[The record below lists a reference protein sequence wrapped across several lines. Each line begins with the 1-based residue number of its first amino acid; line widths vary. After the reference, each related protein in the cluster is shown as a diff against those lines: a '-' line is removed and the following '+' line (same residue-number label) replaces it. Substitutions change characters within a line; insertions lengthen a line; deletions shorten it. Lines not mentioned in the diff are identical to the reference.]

1 MELFHKIL
9 NTAVEGGASDVHI
22 KPDAPVVY
30 RISSQLVETEMS
42 QQPDSQWLGNVIDNI
57 VPEQFKPKL
66 DEDREI
72 DFSYNVPGIGR
83 FRTNC
88 YQHLGT
94 WCLAM
99 RHVVAEVPEIDSL
112 GLPEII
118 KSIAEEHRGIVLVA
132 GTTGCGKST
141 TLAGMIDHINS
152 TQKRHIITIED
163 PVEYVFKDKN
173 CIIEQREVGLDTP
186 SYQHSLKHVMR
197 QDPDVIMIGEMRDAI
212 SFRAAMSAA
221 DTGHLV
227 MSTLHTIDAPQSIS
241 RVLDFFPADE
251 RESVRKQMVG
261 TLKAII
267 VQRMTV
273 RKDGTVIPAIEIMIN
288 TPTISKLINENRLE
302 KLHVAIE
309 TGTDDGMQNFNQS
322 LFQLVKDD
330 IITKEEALEK
340 ATNAQALEMNFK
352 GIFLSEGSRILN

>member
-88 YQHLGT
+88 FQHLGK

-99 RHVVAEVPEIDSL
+99 RHVVADVPKIDSL

-118 KSIAEEHRGIVLVA
+118 KSIAVHIAGARYRIPGSIILV
-132 GTTGCGKST
+132 
-141 TLAGMIDHINS
+141 
-152 TQKRHIITIED
+152 
-163 PVEYVFKDKN
+163 
-173 CIIEQREVGLDTP
+173 
-186 SYQHSLKHVMR
+186 
-197 QDPDVIMIGEMRDAI
+197 DAI
-212 SFRAAMSAA
+212 KSKT
-221 DTGHLV
+221 DV
-227 MSTLHTIDAPQSIS
+227 PS
-241 RVLDFFPADE
+241 RVLTSIAEANPPDLP
-251 RESVRKQMVG
+251 
-261 TLKAII
+261 
-267 VQRMTV
+267 
-273 RKDGTVIPAIEIMIN
+273 
-288 TPTISKLINENRLE
+288 NR
-302 KLHVAIE
+302 
-309 TGTDDGMQNFNQS
+309 T
-322 LFQLVKDD
+322 
-330 IITKEEALEK
+330 
-340 ATNAQALEMNFK
+340 
-352 GIFLSEGSRILN
+352 